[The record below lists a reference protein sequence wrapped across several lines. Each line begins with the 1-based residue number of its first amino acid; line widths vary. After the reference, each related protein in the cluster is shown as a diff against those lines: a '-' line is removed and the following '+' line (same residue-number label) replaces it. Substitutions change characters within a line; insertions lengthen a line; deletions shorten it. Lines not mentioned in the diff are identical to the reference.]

1 MHENA
6 NITFQNQES
15 AKIMETIL
23 AIQPRVS
30 SGVGG
35 RSPDEVVMGMAK
47 GLLEQVPGVLEEA
60 KGNQEHFVVD

>member
-1 MHENA
+1 
-6 NITFQNQES
+6 
-15 AKIMETIL
+15 METIL

-47 GLLEQVPGVLEEA
+47 GLLEQVPGVLEET